1 MKTNDIYEAN
11 YDFAKAKS
19 AQVFKTIVDPFIGK
33 YSMIKVKSGVI
44 KSDDVIFNI
53 DKDAEQKL
61 NKLYVFEGSKPIEIP
76 ELHAGDI
83 GAIAKLDK
91 ARTGDTLSTKAT
103 PIRYGKIEVSIP
115 YTYKRYR
122 AKNKG
127 DEDKV
132 AQALQKISHEDLT
145 MKVVNDSENRQTLL
159 YGMGDQH
166 LEMIQSE
173 LLTKYKIEI
182 ELERPKVAFRE
193 TIRKSADVEAKYK
206 KQSGGHGQYGHV
218 KMRFEPS
225 GDLDTPYVFE
235 QIVVGGAVPKNYFP
249 AVEKGVQEAV
259 LKGPLAGYPVVGVKA
274 ILYDGSYH
282 PVDSSEM
289 AFKTASIQAF
299 KKGFLEASPVL
310 LEPIASL
317 KVTVPDKFTGDVMGD
332 LNKRRGRVLGMN
344 PDHKGNQIV
353 EADIPMMELYGYCTT
368 LRSMTGGSG
377 DFAYEFARYEQAPKD
392 IMDKE
397 IAARAGEE

>member
-1 MKTNDIYEAN
+1 MGSPVQLRGVANLLDDIVQYFPSPDKRSVAGINTKTNEIFEAN

-166 LEMIQSE
+166 LEMIA
-173 LLTKYKIEI
+173 
-182 ELERPKVAFRE
+182 ERIAHEVQESRLNWKDRRLHSVR
-193 TIRKSADVEAKYK
+193 RSARVPMWNAKYK

-218 KMRFEPS
+218 KMRFEPLGRS
-225 GDLDTPYVFE
+225 GNTLC
-235 QIVVGGAVPKNYFP
+235 IR
-249 AVEKGVQEAV
+249 
-259 LKGPLAGYPVVGVKA
+259 
-274 ILYDGSYH
+274 
-282 PVDSSEM
+282 
-289 AFKTASIQAF
+289 
-299 KKGFLEASPVL
+299 
-310 LEPIASL
+310 
-317 KVTVPDKFTGDVMGD
+317 TG
-332 LNKRRGRVLGMN
+332 
-344 PDHKGNQIV
+344 
-353 EADIPMMELYGYCTT
+353 
-368 LRSMTGGSG
+368 
-377 DFAYEFARYEQAPKD
+377 
-392 IMDKE
+392 
-397 IAARAGEE
+397 